1 MNNIYQKEAKIQHIN
16 ILLIEDNPGDAKLV
30 EIYLKDAT
38 SINFKLKH
46 AVRLSEGMQIA
57 QQNPEFD
64 IVLLDLSLPDSRG
77 FQTLTKAMQGFPK
90 HISIVVLTGL
100 DDESLGMK
108 AVEMGAQDYLVKGQI
123 DTSSLTRSVLHA
135 IQRQRMQ
142 IQVEETARN
151 LRTSEDRLIQAQNIA
166 CIGNYELE
174 INTNEMYWSQQIF
187 RIFGMNDEIEKPNF
201 DDYLDQI
208 PNSDRIKILEVRDD
222 IISNKLK
229 EFSFEHRITTADTY
243 AIKYVRN
250 QGQVEFDKKT
260 QQIKLIG
267 TVQDITEYKTAQEM
281 LMQSRER
288 YRTVFEESQDA
299 IYITTTAGRFVEQN
313 GSLLKMFGYTEE
325 EFESISELDLYAD
338 LTDRVSFIQK
348 ITNTTSVKDFDVKMK
363 KKNGEIIDCL
373 LSSTLWKDIDGSIRG
388 YHGIIRDITT
398 IKKTQELIRAKE
410 VAEQT
415 ARLREQFLANMSHEI
430 RTPMNVVV
438 GMTHLLENTPL
449 NSKQKEY
456 LNALALSSDTLLK
469 LINSIL
475 DFSKIESGK
484 LELEHRPFKL
494 QDLIKNLI
502 HTYKYKTSEKGIKL
516 FTQLDVDLPSEV
528 IGDSVRLQQV
538 LNNLLSNAIKYTD
551 KGRITLGCDVL
562 EKDPDYVNIEFWVE
576 DSGIGI
582 PMEKQKHIF
591 ESFTQ
596 ASENTTRLYGGT
608 GLGLSIAK
616 ELVELFGGQISV
628 ESEEGRGSTFKFN
641 VKFNKNIEAFPES
654 RESQTIYIDKL
665 PTQPTKVNLSES
677 TEIYKPQDIPNQD
690 TPLQGES
697 EEPIRILLVEDN
709 EFNQLVAHDLLKR
722 WSPNL
727 HLDIT
732 NNGQEAVEKL
742 EEIELLYDVIL
753 MDISMPIMD
762 GYATTKHIRQKML
775 PPISKTPIIAMTAHA
790 FTSNAEKCFQMGMNA
805 FVSKPIRPQI
815 LYAQLNKVLDLEAK
829 KKTERKKQQ
838 GIVKQN
844 KYQKTPAKVKKT
856 IDLTYLDSLTGG
868 SESLKITM
876 LESLVRNLPSEI
888 KQVGIDFDAKNW
900 NALKQSA
907 HKMKSNCA
915 YIGLEE
921 ISKVAATIE
930 NRSWEKKEL
939 DTLKPLVEKLITA
952 CNSAHKEL
960 EQELK
965 KLKPTE
971 KLEEP
976 RSIYGN
982 RGGFREGNISR
993 PHVPKQQS
1001 KPKKKSPKAI
1011 PVSKLI
1017 DLSYLESLT
1026 GGNQSIKLTMLETLV
1041 RDLPK
1046 EIVQVENDFKQYNW
1060 DELKQSAHKI
1070 KSTCS
1075 YIGLTKMTE
1084 NAKKIENNAWERKNL
1099 NTLAPLIEELARTC
1113 RTAHQELVNE
1123 FNQLK
1128 LVKNI

>member
-1 MNNIYQKEAKIQHIN
+1 MNNIYQKEAKIKSIN

-38 SINFKLKH
+38 SINFQLKH

-57 QQNPEFD
+57 QENPEFD

-90 HISIVVLTGL
+90 QISIVVLTGL

-187 RIFGMNDEIEKPNF
+187 RIFGISDEISNPNF

-208 PNSDRIKILEVRDD
+208 PNSDRIKILETRDE
-222 IISNKLK
+222 IIDNNLK
-229 EFSFEHRITTADTY
+229 EFSFEHRITTTDTFS
-243 AIKYVRN
+243 IKYVRN
-250 QGQVEFDKKT
+250 QGQVEFDEKT
-260 QQIKLIG
+260 QQVKFIG

-299 IYITTTAGRFVEQN
+299 IYITTTDGEFVEQN
-313 GSLLKMFGYTEE
+313 GSLLKMFGYTED
-325 EFESISELDLYAD
+325 EFTSISEKDLYAD
-338 LTDRVSFIQK
+338 LADREAFIEK
-348 ITNTTSVKDFDVKMK
+348 ITRTNSVKDFDVKMK
-363 KKNGEIIDCL
+363 KKNNEVIDCL

-502 HTYKYKTSEKGIKL
+502 HTYKYKTNEKGIKL

-528 IGDSVRLQQV
+528 IGDSVRLQQI

-551 KGRITLGCDVL
+551 KGRITLGCDVV
-562 EKDPDYVNIEFWVE
+562 ENDPDYVNIEFWVE

-582 PMEKQKHIF
+582 PLKKQKHIF

-616 ELVELFGGQISV
+616 ELVELFGGTISV
-628 ESEEGRGSTFKFN
+628 ESEEGRGSIFKFN
-641 VKFNKNIEAFPES
+641 VKFNKNIEAFPENQ
-654 RESQTIYIDKL
+654 ESQTIYIDTL
-665 PTQPTKVNLSES
+665 PIQPTKVNLSD
-677 TEIYKPQDIPNQD
+677 TEIYKPKDIPNQD
-690 TPLQGES
+690 TPLTQGEA

-732 NNGQEAVEKL
+732 NNGQEAIEKL

-762 GYATTKHIRQKML
+762 GYATTKHIRQKMS

-790 FTSNAEKCFQMGMNA
+790 FTSNAEKCFQIGMNA

-829 KKTERKKQQ
+829 KKAGRKQQ
-838 GIVKQN
+838 QLIARQKIHG
-844 KYQKTPAKVKKT
+844 KTPAKTKKT
-856 IDLTYLDSLTGG
+856 IDLSYLDSLTGG
-868 SESLKITM
+868 SEELKITM
-876 LESLVRNLPSEI
+876 LESLAKNLPSEI
-888 KQVGIDFDAKNW
+888 SQVGTDFAAKDW

-921 ISKVAATIE
+921 MSTVAATIE
-930 NRSWEKKEL
+930 NRAWEKKEL
-939 DTLKPLVEKLITA
+939 DTLSPLVEKLITVCNLA
-952 CNSAHKEL
+952 CKEL
-960 EQELK
+960 EQELE
-965 KLKPTE
+965 KLKPAE
-971 KLEEP
+971 ELQEP

-982 RGGFREGNISR
+982 TNGFREGKIA
-993 PHVPKQQS
+993 PPQIPQKPV
-1001 KPKKKSPKAI
+1001 KPKTPKVKA
-1011 PVSKLI
+1011 VSKLI
-1017 DLSYLESLT
+1017 DLSYLEALT

-1046 EIVQVENDFKQYNW
+1046 EIVQVEKDFSEYNW
-1060 DELKQSAHKI
+1060 EKLKQSAHKI

-1084 NAKKIENNAWERKNL
+1084 NAKNIENSAWERKNL
-1099 NTLAPLIEELARTC
+1099 NTLAPLIKELGSTC
-1113 RTAHQELVNE
+1113 REAHQELINE

-1128 LVKNI
+1128 SVKNI

>member
-1 MNNIYQKEAKIQHIN
+1 MNNIYQKKAKIQHIN

-38 SINFKLKH
+38 SIHFQLKH
-46 AVRLSEGMQIA
+46 AVRLSEGIQIA
-57 QQNPEFD
+57 QQNPDFD

-77 FQTLTKAMQGFPK
+77 FQTLTKAMKAFPK
-90 HISIVVLTGL
+90 EMSIVVLTGL
-100 DDESLGMK
+100 DDESLGMR

-174 INTNEMYWSQQIF
+174 INTNQMYWSQQVF
-187 RIFGMNDEIEKPNF
+187 RIFGIHEEIEAPNF
-201 DDYLDQI
+201 DDYLDQM
-208 PNSDRIKILEVRDD
+208 PYNDKIEILKVRED
-222 IISNKLK
+222 IIDNDLK
-229 EFSFEHRITTADTY
+229 EFSFEHRVTATDTY

-250 QGQVEFDKKT
+250 QGQVEFDEKT
-260 QQIKLIG
+260 QQIKFIG
-267 TVQDITEYKTAQEM
+267 TIQDITEYKTAQEM

-299 IYITTTAGRFVEQN
+299 IYITTIDGEFVEQN
-313 GSLLKMFGYTEE
+313 GSLLKMLGYTEE
-325 EFESISELDLYAD
+325 EFEGISEQDLYAN
-338 LTDRVSFIQK
+338 LADREAFIKK
-348 ITNTTSVKDFDVKMK
+348 ITTTTSVKDFDVKMK
-363 KKNGEIIDCL
+363 KKNNEIIDCL

-449 NSKQKEY
+449 NSKQQEY

-484 LELEHRPFKL
+484 LELEHRLFKL

-528 IGDSVRLQQV
+528 IGDSVRLQQI

-551 KGRITLGCDVL
+551 KGRITLGCDVVENNL
-562 EKDPDYVNIEFWVE
+562 DYVNISFWVE

-582 PMEKQKHIF
+582 PIKKQKHIF

-616 ELVELFGGQISV
+616 ELVELFGGKISV

-641 VKFNKNIEAFPES
+641 VKFNKNIESFPEN
-654 RESQTIYIDKL
+654 RESQSIYIDK
-665 PTQPTKVNLSES
+665 PATKSIKGNLNES
-677 TEIYKPQDIPNQD
+677 TEIYKPQNIPSRDALLTQR
-690 TPLQGES
+690 ES
-697 EEPIRILLVEDN
+697 DEPIRILLVEDN

-732 NNGQEAVEKL
+732 NNGKEAVDKL
-742 EEIELLYDVIL
+742 EEIEQLYDVIL

-762 GYATTKHIRQKML
+762 GYVTTKYIRQKMS
-775 PPISKTPIIAMTAHA
+775 PPVSKTPIIAMTAHA
-790 FTSNAEKCFQMGMNA
+790 FTSNAEKCFQIGMNA

-815 LYAQLNKVLDLEAK
+815 LYAQLNKILDLEAK
-829 KKTERKKQQ
+829 KKKAKEQEQLAARKDVSEEK
-838 GIVKQN
+838 
-844 KYQKTPAKVKKT
+844 PAKVGKIT
-856 IDLTYLDSLTGG
+856 DLSYLDSLTGG
-868 SESLKITM
+868 SEALKITM
-876 LESLVRNLPSEI
+876 LEALVKNLPGEI
-888 KQVGIDFDAKNW
+888 SQVKTDFEAKKW
-900 NALKQSA
+900 ESLKQSA

-921 ISKVAATIE
+921 CSKIAATIE
-930 NRSWEKKEL
+930 NRAWQQKEL
-939 DTLKPLVEKLITA
+939 YSLKPLVEKLVA
-952 CNSAHKEL
+952 DCNIGCE
-960 EQELK
+960 ELK
-965 KLKPTE
+965 QALQKLKSKDVQATE
-971 KLEEP
+971 
-976 RSIYGN
+976 SVFGN
-982 RGGFREGNISR
+982 TNGFRSGKITKPYAPQPIE
-993 PHVPKQQS
+993 
-1001 KPKKKSPKAI
+1001 KPKPKVPEAKVL
-1011 PVSKLI
+1011 PKLI
-1017 DLSYLESLT
+1017 DLSYLDSLT
-1026 GGNQSIKLTMLETLV
+1026 GGNTSIKLTMLETLV

-1046 EIVQVENDFKQYNW
+1046 EIAQVEMDFNRYDW
-1060 DELKQSAHKI
+1060 EGLKQSAHKI

-1084 NAKKIENNAWERKNL
+1084 NAKNIENNAWERKNL
-1099 NTLAPLIEELARTC
+1099 NNLAPLIKELASTC
-1113 RTAHQELVNE
+1113 RDAHQELINE

-1128 LVKNI
+1128 K